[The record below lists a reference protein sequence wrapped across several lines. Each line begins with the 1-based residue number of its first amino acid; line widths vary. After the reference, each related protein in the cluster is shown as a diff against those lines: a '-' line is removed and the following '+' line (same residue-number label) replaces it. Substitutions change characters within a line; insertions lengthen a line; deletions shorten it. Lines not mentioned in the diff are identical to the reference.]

1 MKMNLRNRF
10 LLPMLLL
17 IILGMGTSTAVSY
30 FKAKGALE
38 EEITARLVQITDS
51 TVEVIDAWVKDQEL
65 NVSNWS
71 RQKMYVTAVKD
82 SFIGKAARKSAS
94 SELEK
99 VKKDYKYYEDI
110 CVADPAGELVSAS
123 NEKIVGKIKVSDRA
137 YFKASME
144 GKVYVSQVIKSK
156 GTGNPVFVV
165 SAPIKEKD
173 KVTGVLF
180 GVVDVNSFTKLF
192 VDPIKVG
199 KTGYAYIYD
208 KRGLLIAHP
217 DKSNILKLNMNDL
230 DFGKKML
237 AQGSGII
244 EYEWKGV
251 DKLVVFKSIPAAEW
265 TLGVS
270 ANTAELLAPVKNLSY
285 WNIGVA
291 LGVVLLAAI
300 VILLLVQSI
309 VKPINRIVSGLQDGS
324 EQVAAGADEVSSSS
338 QSLAEGASEQA
349 ASIEETSSS
358 MEEMS
363 SMTKQN
369 AGNARQADGLMKE
382 VGELGTQAG
391 NSMEQLTESMVEI
404 QVASE
409 ETSKIIKTIDE
420 IAFQTNL
427 LALNAAVEAARAGEA
442 GAGFAVVA
450 DEVRNLAMR
459 AAEAAKNTAELIEGT
474 VRKVND
480 GSGFVTQ
487 TSEAFL
493 QLNESAVKVGELVSE
508 IAAASDEQAQGI
520 EQINLAV
527 SEMDKVVQ
535 QVAANAEESA
545 SASEEMSA
553 QSLEMKA
560 TVHDLSVLISGKSET
575 PQRVG
580 KSPSMG
586 GRRTPSTPKGA
597 GSGTRKKMLPEKGSR
612 SDDPEKV
619 LPLDDEEDFK
629 DF

>member
-1 MKMNLRNRF
+1 
-10 LLPMLLL
+10 MLLL
-17 IILGMGTSTAVSY
+17 IILGMGTSMAVSY
-30 FKAKGALE
+30 YKAKGALE
-38 EEITARLVQITDS
+38 EEITARLEQIADS
-51 TVEVIDAWVKDQEL
+51 TVMVIDAWVKDQEL

-99 VKKDYKYYEDI
+99 VKNDYKYYEDI
-110 CVADPAGELVSAS
+110 CVANKAGELVSAS
-123 NEKIVGKIKVSDRA
+123 NEKIVGKISVKDRA

-144 GKVYVSQVIKSK
+144 GKPYISQVIKSK
-156 GTGNPVFVV
+156 ATGKPVFVV
-165 SAPIKEKD
+165 SAPIKEKE
-173 KVTGVLF
+173 KVTGVFF
-180 GVVDVNSFTKLF
+180 GVVDVNSFTRLF

-208 KRGLLIAHP
+208 KRGLLICHP
-217 DKSNILKLNMNDL
+217 DKSNILKLNMNDF
-230 DFGKKML
+230 DFGKRML
-237 AQGSGII
+237 AKGSGLI
-244 EYEWKGV
+244 EYDYKGV
-251 DKLVVFKSIPAAEW
+251 NKLVAFKTIPAVEW

-270 ANTAELLAPVKNLSY
+270 AATAELLAPVKDLSY
-285 WNIGVA
+285 WNLGVA

-309 VKPINRIVSGLQDGS
+309 VKPINRIVSGLQQGS
-324 EQVAAGADEVSSSS
+324 EQVAAGADQVSGSS
-338 QSLAEGASEQA
+338 QSLAEGAGEQA

-369 AGNARQADGLMKE
+369 AGNARQADSLMKE
-382 VGELGTQAG
+382 VGDFGNQASD
-391 NSMEQLTESMVEI
+391 SMEQLTVSMADI
-404 QVASE
+404 SKASE

-474 VRKVND
+474 VKKVHD
-480 GSGFVTQ
+480 GSGFVSQ
-487 TSEAFL
+487 TSEAFT
-493 QLNESAVKVGELVSE
+493 QLNQSSVKVGELVGE

-520 EQINLAV
+520 EQINRAV

-553 QSLEMKA
+553 QSLEMK
-560 TVHDLSVLISGKSET
+560 TMVGDLSKLVSGKGDATMDE
-575 PQRVG
+575 R
-580 KSPSMG
+580 KPSAAVRKTRSAG
-586 GRRTPSTPKGA
+586 GPVR
-597 GSGTRKKMLPEKGSR
+597 SGEKKLLPRKATEP
-612 SDDPEKV
+612 DPTKV
-619 LPLDDEEDFK
+619 LPFDDDEDFK
-629 DF
+629 EF